1 MNPIVE
7 LRDMKLSRP
16 GESSAPVSRRFPE
29 IRGGVCEHCGV
40 IDRNY
45 PGDQQYKLC
54 QHYSRFRDVGVK
66 CTFCKEGDDHDQTVR
81 MSRMLVMEDPYLPGN
96 LIMHC
101 GKYECQR
108 KFEKRFNIST

>member
-1 MNPIVE
+1 MNQASLAPRNMHITQ
-7 LRDMKLSRP
+7 P
-16 GESSAPVSRRFPE
+16 GESSVPVSRRFPDV
-29 IRGGVCEHCGV
+29 RGGVCEYCGV

-54 QHYSRFRDVGVK
+54 PHYKGMNLK
-66 CTFCKEGDDHDQTVR
+66 CTFCKEGDDHEQVVR
-81 MSRMLVMEDPYLPGN
+81 MSKMLVMEDPYLPGN
-96 LIMHC
+96 LITHC